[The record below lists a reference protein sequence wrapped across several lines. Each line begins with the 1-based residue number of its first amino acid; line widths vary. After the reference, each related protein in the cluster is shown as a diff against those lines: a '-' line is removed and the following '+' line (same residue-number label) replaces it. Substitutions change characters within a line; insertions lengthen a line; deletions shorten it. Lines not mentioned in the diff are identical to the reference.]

1 MGHVINS
8 LRRCFFARPPEG
20 AARHGVRT
28 HRGGCDCGA
37 VRYELT
43 LDPCRDDVLA
53 TPSELTVRAREFRLL
68 SGEECVSGH
77 ELATPHVHHF
87 YCELCGVCSFTR
99 HNVEQ
104 QSAAFYAVDLRH
116 LDVPRSAWE

>member
-1 MGHVINS
+1 MGYAIDRDAP
-8 LRRCFFARPPEG
+8 RRG
-20 AARHGVRT
+20 RHT

-37 VRYELT
+37 VRYELQI
-43 LDPCRDDVLA
+43 DPCTDDVEQ
-53 TPSELTVRAREFRLL
+53 TQSELTVRAREFKLL

-77 ELATPHVHHF
+77 ELALPHVHHF

-104 QSAAFYAVDLRH
+104 QSAAFYAVELRH
-116 LDVPRSAWE
+116 LDIPRSVWTQL

>member
-1 MGHVINS
+1 MRYAIDISHRS
-8 LRRCFFARPPEG
+8 C
-20 AARHGVRT
+20 GVRT

-37 VRYELT
+37 VRYELEI
-43 LDPCRDDVLA
+43 DPNTDDVLTA
-53 TPSELTVRAREFRLL
+53 PSELTVRAREFKLL
-68 SGEECVSGH
+68 AGEECVSGH

-104 QSAAFYAVDLRH
+104 QSAAFYAVDLRR
-116 LDVPRSAWE
+116 LDIPKSAWE